1 MTKLRLKEGV
11 KDADL
16 LPYGFHKGKFA
27 KHPDFIRQIDG
38 VPIYRIY
45 FTDKHRF
52 MQVLINE
59 QCVVAGTLQT
69 IIYRLT
75 KDGLLEEVE
84 VDSNNA

>member
-1 MTKLRLKEGV
+1 MLKIRLKEAV
-11 KDADL
+11 KDEEL
-16 LPYGFHKGKFA
+16 LAYGFRKGKYA

-38 VPIYRIY
+38 LPIYRIY

-59 QCVVAGTLQT
+59 QCVVAGTLQA

-84 VDSNNA
+84 VDSNA